1 MESEWKWTE
10 IQSVFS
16 SHVITHRCRSLGL
29 SRGFSLLSF
38 FQQTLSFVSS
48 IGAVWHLAHQPDHSN
63 ALTVYFKLGERGT
76 CWQSF
81 CLFYSSCCCLF
92 FFFLSFFVIFPSFIV
107 SFLFSFSH
115 YYCSSSCH
123 SFFSQSSFLPLYTP
137 LSLLPVCWME
147 QVLDRYNNLCTTQD

>member
-1 MESEWKWTE
+1 MDSEWKWTE
-10 IQSVFS
+10 IESVFS

-29 SRGFSLLSF
+29 SRGFSHLSF

-48 IGAVWHLAHQPDHSN
+48 VGAVWHLAHQPDHSN

-76 CWQSF
+76 FWRSF

-92 FFFLSFFVIFPSFIV
+92 FFFLSSSSFYLSSFPSYF
-107 SFLFSFSH
+107 FLIIIS
-115 YYCSSSCH
+115 SSSCH
-123 SFFSQSSFLPLYTP
+123 SFFSQSSFLPLNTP